1 MNVLFL
7 ALGGTRRPAV
17 AAEARRVVADGGT
30 ATVLVRKAAS
40 WEKDPLPSGVK
51 LVELGTYQR
60 DRPWWVRLPLY
71 RLPRLLLRV
80 CLPGPLGGTRE
91 RVDNAYRRRVARPI
105 DRRLARFYRRDPGMI
120 RRRALDRALLSAGPV
135 DLIVVGD
142 AQSLVGASEL
152 AEKVNDASV
161 RLVYTLAQE
170 MLPTGQA
177 RG

>member
-17 AAEARRVVADGGT
+17 AAEAGRIVADGGT

-51 LVELGTYQR
+51 LVELSTYQR

-71 RLPRLLLRV
+71 RVPRLLLRV
-80 CLPGPLGGTRE
+80 CLPGPLSGTRE

-105 DRRLARFYRRDPGMI
+105 DRRLARFYRRDPAEVL
-120 RRRALDRALLSAGPV
+120 RRAVLAVGSPDLLVVADVQSFAPASGLLAGTARTSEGWGKDLDVAFYGR
-135 DLIVVGD
+135 
-142 AQSLVGASEL
+142 L
-152 AEKVNDASV
+152 AV
-161 RLVYTLAQE
+161 
-170 MLPTGQA
+170 
-177 RG
+177 